1 MIWEEK
7 ILKLLKKIRE
17 SELEKIS
24 MKHFA
29 GIILVILVFY
39 PMFIKGIMCNDELLL
54 RLWSQKGIKS
64 FFQTTIYNEY
74 ILKGRVL
81 GAIGNLKFMSFLSDN
96 KYIFGLINSAFLFLS
111 IVLFGYLT
119 YKILKNREFSILL
132 CVLISIFL
140 PINFEFAVPNAFV
153 IVCLEPMIILECSL
167 IIYIDYL
174 DNYNRKKFFVSIGLF
189 LWSMFLYEFLITYVL
204 LFPAIYIIK
213 NIDKKISIKK
223 VIYASF
229 PWVTVSV
236 IYLILYFL
244 QGYLFP
250 SNYEGTHLS
259 FNSLTSI
266 LNVLKILF
274 VAVFPTY
281 FSYFNDK
288 YKYLFELYNSGNVT
302 FENVFN
308 PIIIIFGLS
317 LFVLLYFLLS
327 KNKILEKKK
336 FLDLKEILIL
346 AVAIVYGFLP
356 ALPNALTPMYQEGV
370 TVESFTWIPVSIYL
384 YFAVMFSLTF
394 IFFKLVTH
402 LKFKG
407 ISWICILVIIVSS
420 VGVQIRN
427 HVFVK
432 EQVSNYDRIVAI
444 ENVIKLDYWKQYGAI
459 SVFAPSL
466 YETMN
471 SMAIEKDHWSQ
482 FAKIYN
488 NDLYF
493 EDEYNSAQNAVLVV
507 QENNDFYFYF
517 DNVQLL
523 ISKEKKGGEISVKD
537 VQGNYKIVKVE
548 DSIWNEGDYSVC
560 LLSSVK

>member
-317 LFVLLYFLLS
+317 LFVLLFLT
-327 KNKILEKKK
+327 
-336 FLDLKEILIL
+336 FLYVTASFRSTVHI
-346 AVAIVYGFLP
+346 P
-356 ALPNALTPMYQEGV
+356 AGTCRWSSARSPAGGSSRGLRC
-370 TVESFTWIPVSIYL
+370 
-384 YFAVMFSLTF
+384 SLTSLLQTACRRRAGRGRVHSLPRARSGNCRGSASHRPEQYCLLHP
-394 IFFKLVTH
+394 I
-402 LKFKG
+402 
-407 ISWICILVIIVSS
+407 
-420 VGVQIRN
+420 QIRTW
-427 HVFVK
+427 
-432 EQVSNYDRIVAI
+432 YLR
-444 ENVIKLDYWKQYGAI
+444 
-459 SVFAPSL
+459 
-466 YETMN
+466 
-471 SMAIEKDHWSQ
+471 
-482 FAKIYN
+482 
-488 NDLYF
+488 
-493 EDEYNSAQNAVLVV
+493 
-507 QENNDFYFYF
+507 
-517 DNVQLL
+517 
-523 ISKEKKGGEISVKD
+523 
-537 VQGNYKIVKVE
+537 
-548 DSIWNEGDYSVC
+548 
-560 LLSSVK
+560 

>member
-1 MIWEEK
+1 M
-7 ILKLLKKIRE
+7 KLFKKIRQLG
-17 SELEKIS
+17 LEKFNII
-24 MKHFA
+24 HFT
-29 GIILVILVFY
+29 GIILMILVFY
-39 PMFIKGIMCNDELLL
+39 PLFIKGIMCNDELLL
-54 RLWSQKGIKS
+54 RIWSQKGIKS

-96 KYIFGLINSAFLFLS
+96 KYIFGMINSAFLFLA
-111 IVLFGYLT
+111 IFLFGFLT
-119 YKILKNREFSILL
+119 YKIWKNREFSILL
-132 CVLISIFL
+132 CVLILVFL
-140 PINFEFAVPNAFV
+140 PVNFEFAVPNAFV
-153 IVCLEPMIILECSL
+153 IVCLQPMIILECSL
-167 IIYIDYL
+167 IFYVDYL
-174 DNYNRKKFFVSIGLF
+174 GNCKRKKLFASIGLF

-204 LFPAIYIIK
+204 LFPAIYLIK
-213 NIDKKISIKK
+213 NINKDINLKK
-223 VIYASF
+223 VIYASI
-229 PWVTVSV
+229 PWVAVSV

-244 QGYLFP
+244 QGYIFP
-250 SNYEGTHLS
+250 SNYEGTHLA
-259 FNSLTSI
+259 FNSLSSV
-266 LNVLKILF
+266 LNVLKVLF

-288 YKYLFELYNSGNVT
+288 YKYLFEFYNSGNVK

-308 PIIIIFGLS
+308 PNIIIFGLS
-317 LFVLLYFLLS
+317 LFVLLYILLS
-327 KNKILEKKK
+327 KNKTMGKKK

-346 AVAIVYGFLP
+346 TVAIVYGILP

-384 YFAVMFSLTF
+384 YFAVMFFLTF
-394 IFFKLVTH
+394 ILFRLINYFRFKWL
-402 LKFKG
+402 
-407 ISWICILVIIVSS
+407 SWICILVIIVSS

-427 HVFVK
+427 HVFVN
-432 EQVSNYDRIVAI
+432 EQVSNYDRLVAI
-444 ENVIKLDYWKQYGAI
+444 ENVIKLDYWKQYGTM

-482 FAKIYN
+482 YAKIYN
-488 NDLYF
+488 NDLNI
-493 EDEYNSAQNAVLVV
+493 EDEYNIDQDAVMVV

-537 VQGNYKIVKVE
+537 VQGKYKIVKVG
-548 DSIWNEGDYSVC
+548 DSIWDEGNYSVC

>member
-1 MIWEEK
+1 M
-7 ILKLLKKIRE
+7 LKLLKKIRE
-17 SELEKIS
+17 SGLEKFNVI
-24 MKHFA
+24 HFA

-54 RLWSQKGIKS
+54 RLWSQKGIKD
-64 FFQTTIYNEY
+64 FFQTTFNIEY
-74 ILKGRVL
+74 IQKGRVL
-81 GAIGNLKFMSFLSDN
+81 GAIGNLKYMSFFSDN
-96 KYIFGLINSAFLFLS
+96 KYIFGLINSAFLFLA
-111 IVLFGYLT
+111 IILFGYLT
-119 YKILKNREFSILL
+119 YKIWKNKEFSILL

-140 PINFEFAVPNAFV
+140 PINFEFSVPNAYV

-167 IIYIDYL
+167 IFYIDYL
-174 DNYNRKKFFVSIGLF
+174 DNYNRKKLFVSIGLF

-204 LFPAIYIIK
+204 LFPAIYVIK
-213 NIDKKISIKK
+213 NLDKKISIKK
-223 VIYASF
+223 AIYASI
-229 PWVTVSV
+229 PWVAVSI
-236 IYLILYFL
+236 IYLILYIL

-250 SNYEGTHLS
+250 SIYEGTHLS
-259 FNSLTSI
+259 FNSLSSI

-288 YKYLFELYNSGNVT
+288 YNYLFERYNSGNVK

-308 PIIIIFGLS
+308 PLIIIFGLS
-317 LFVLLYFLLS
+317 LFVLLYILLS
-327 KNKILEKKK
+327 KTKIIEKKK

-346 AVAIVYGFLP
+346 AVAIVYGILP

-370 TVESFTWIPVSIYL
+370 TVESFTWISVSIYL
-384 YFAVMFSLTF
+384 YFAVMFFLTF
-394 IFFKLVTH
+394 ILFRIVTYF
-402 LKFKG
+402 KFKWL
-407 ISWICILVIIVSS
+407 SWICILVIIVSS

-444 ENVIKLDYWKQYGAI
+444 ENVIKLDYWKQYGTI

-471 SMAIEKDHWSQ
+471 SMAIEKEHWSQ
-482 FAKIYN
+482 YAKIYN

-493 EDEYNSAQNAVLVV
+493 EDEYNTAQNAVLVV
-507 QENNDFYFYF
+507 QENNDFYFYY

-537 VQGNYKIVKVE
+537 VEGNYRIVKVE
-548 DSIWNEGDYSVC
+548 DSIWDEGDYSVC